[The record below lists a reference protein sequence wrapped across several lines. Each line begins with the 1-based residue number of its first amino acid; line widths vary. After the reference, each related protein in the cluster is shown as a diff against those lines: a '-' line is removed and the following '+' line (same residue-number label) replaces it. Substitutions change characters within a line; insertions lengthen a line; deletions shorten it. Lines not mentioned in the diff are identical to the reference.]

1 MTAQHRESSR
11 MLPRETVRR
20 FLKFGIVG
28 SGGFVVDSAALL
40 LASSVLGLDPYSG
53 RILSFLTAATFTWYA
68 NRKFTF
74 ADRNSASPVIEWARF
89 LAANATGM
97 VANFLA
103 YGLVISLFG
112 TEPGILIAAVAAGSL
127 AGMVLNFTLSARF
140 VFRG

>member
-1 MTAQHRESSR
+1 MIA
-11 MLPRETVRR
+11 PGTVKR

-28 SGGFVVDSAALL
+28 CGGFVVDSAALL
-40 LASSVLGLDPYSG
+40 FASALLGLDPYSG
-53 RILSFLTAATFTWYA
+53 RILSFLAAATFTWYA

-74 ADRNSASPVIEWARF
+74 ADRNSTSPLVEWARF

-103 YGLVISLFG
+103 YGLVIALFG
-112 TEPGILIAAVAAGSL
+112 TEPWVLVGAVAAGSL
-127 AGMVLNFTLSARF
+127 SGMVLNFTLSARF